1 MNENNLFKRNFVI
14 DEIITKSDT
23 GFRIQNES
31 RIKYLLEKN
40 EEIPEPEGIEDET
53 ANPTPDTKNQS
64 TNQEKPAEP
73 EGIDNENNSEE
84 EPADIED
91 NETNPQAENSP
102 PPEKSKREINKEEDL
117 KFKDFYIYK
126 KLAEIKNNIRK
137 LLIMLNKTNEEKFK
151 EDTDLIMKVLG
162 KINEAENMFDFI
174 NTDIILNTLIREE
187 NKLLEIATKILE
199 ELKKY
204 NKKQEKTPLSDRP
217 KSLKKGKKEED
228 IKDNS
233 TTNEDNNFKIISE
246 DFNYYETIGNKKLYI
261 EDNKQIIKSRI
272 IQLLLEQKYS
282 IIYTDIL
289 TEKVVDSMIQNNLIP
304 ELKNNEVEILVESK
318 NLFEKLFNKV
328 KEYIPFVSKSNLSV
342 QGFYRSD
349 NKKIY
354 LNIEEKKSIEN
365 KEYLGEV
372 IKTYIH
378 EYKHKEF
385 KEKFLSDTE
394 YTTYIK
400 DIIEMYYYNV
410 FDNLFLFYYIDEIN
424 KHKIIRIIIDTLKSK
439 TQYGFFTK
447 GLSAFASNK
456 EFLREIN
463 SEISFILDKINS
475 ENKIKYGEKYI
486 PIKASSIIQG
496 LEDITK
502 NIIYFK
508 IEKYDKLDK
517 HIMRI
522 LANSYNGKVHVLT
535 SNKISNNTCIQ
546 ELFDPSEIISVIY
559 SH

>member
-14 DEIITKSDT
+14 DEIMTKSDT

-53 ANPTPDTKNQS
+53 TSPAPDTENQS
-64 TNQEKPAEP
+64 TNKEKPAEP

-151 EDTDLIMKVLG
+151 EDVDLIMEVLR

-354 LNIEEKKSIEN
+354 LNIE
-365 KEYLGEV
+365 
-372 IKTYIH
+372 
-378 EYKHKEF
+378 
-385 KEKFLSDTE
+385 
-394 YTTYIK
+394 
-400 DIIEMYYYNV
+400 
-410 FDNLFLFYYIDEIN
+410 
-424 KHKIIRIIIDTLKSK
+424 
-439 TQYGFFTK
+439 
-447 GLSAFASNK
+447 
-456 EFLREIN
+456 
-463 SEISFILDKINS
+463 
-475 ENKIKYGEKYI
+475 
-486 PIKASSIIQG
+486 
-496 LEDITK
+496 
-502 NIIYFK
+502 
-508 IEKYDKLDK
+508 
-517 HIMRI
+517 
-522 LANSYNGKVHVLT
+522 
-535 SNKISNNTCIQ
+535 
-546 ELFDPSEIISVIY
+546 
-559 SH
+559 